1 MNGVQVIKPYR
12 DIHFDRRILYLEPRL
27 PADAIVLYMNAMDL
41 PEGPRLYVSTLEA
54 QTMFGRDKVRKCL
67 QRLEEVGYA
76 KFSKDRD
83 QNGQVRSLW
92 TIYQF
97 PISDSARISATGSA
111 ENAKISAENAKISAV
126 QSGADLQNAKISA
139 ENAKISAENAKIS
152 AVQSGADLQ
161 NAKISAEN
169 AKISAESA
177 RNSVTFLHTHT
188 YTHTHTHAG
197 AGARAQARAHA
208 PKEDTPER
216 LVGSWAGHYEHDDLG
231 EVDGF
236 APEVE
241 EWAAMV
247 SNIVKEGYHPLSPVA
262 RHQEKANEFRK
273 TAKFLIDEYGSRL
286 SSTGF
291 EEKFKAYWATCGYNP
306 QDKATLGQLASLAEE
321 AVNWVPQNSKEE
333 RSNGRSSAKQQQK
346 PIQKLSYLV
355 EDDDGRM

>member
-27 PADAIVLYMNAMDL
+27 AADAIVLYMNAMDL
-41 PEGPRLYVSTLEA
+41 PEGLRLYVSTLEA
-54 QTMFGRDKVRKCL
+54 LTMFGRDKVRKCL

-76 KFSKDRD
+76 RFSKDRD

-97 PISDSARISATGSA
+97 PISDSAKISVTGSA
-111 ENAKISAENAKISAV
+111 ENAKNSVGSAENAK
-126 QSGADLQNAKISA
+126 N
-139 ENAKISAENAKIS
+139 
-152 AVQSGADLQ
+152 
-161 NAKISAEN
+161 
-169 AKISAESA
+169 SAESA

-231 EVDGF
+231 EGDGF